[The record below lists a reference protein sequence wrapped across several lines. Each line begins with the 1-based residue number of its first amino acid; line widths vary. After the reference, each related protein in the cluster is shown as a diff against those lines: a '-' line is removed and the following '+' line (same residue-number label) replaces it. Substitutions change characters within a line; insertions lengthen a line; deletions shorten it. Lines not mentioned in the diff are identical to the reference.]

1 MSSQSSSETVTI
13 EINGIPVEVPK
24 GELIVESVKRIG
36 GEVPIFCYHKR
47 MIPVGMCRM
56 CLIEVG
62 FKQQDGSVRMM
73 PKPQTACTLPADKNM
88 VVFTDTESVQADRKG
103 VLEFLLINHPLDCPI
118 CDRGGECPL
127 QNNTQFYGP
136 STSRFI
142 EAKRHLPKAFPL
154 SKYVT
159 LDLERC
165 IQCGRC
171 VRFTEE
177 ISGDAQL
184 AFLFRGAQMQ
194 PRTFELTDFTSRF
207 SGNVIEICPV
217 GALTSS
223 QYRFRAR
230 PWDLET
236 RPAICTECSNGC
248 NVWFDHRSGRMV
260 RINGREN
267 EQVNEEW
274 TCDKGKF
281 GQTWLNSPDRLD
293 KVLLREGD
301 VLRPSSWAEAYEHL
315 LPHFRGQGEAVAVL
329 AGPRVSNEALFLFR
343 QLFRDSFGSKNLDH
357 RWTRHLPLQ
366 NEGPEPELGLSEV
379 SLTFESLEQ
388 EPVIFVF
395 GGNLADEQPML
406 YLRARKAWFKRGAR
420 VVVVGFVPQEAEM
433 FAHASLRI
441 SPGEAAGVLQTL
453 ISTLNGGA
461 ADEALAPIADA
472 LRGGFSLL
480 ASRNL
485 YNLEDA
491 PRIVRLLGELC
502 RAANCRE
509 KFNLLSETANEQG
522 ARELRFFPERDG
534 RNTRE
539 VLEGCLDGSIRALWL
554 LEADPFRWHDRTLI
568 ERALESV
575 EYLVV
580 QDAIRSEALDFAS
593 VVLPACAFPE
603 QDGTYV
609 NVERRV
615 QRVRQILPPRG
626 SAKPSWR
633 IGTELLLRT
642 EGIPPY
648 FNIREVLK
656 AISDEHPAFAGI
668 GWNDLDGEGALLK
681 RTQEAEVT
689 GEPV

>member
-1 MSSQSSSETVTI
+1 MSSQSSAETVTI
-13 EINGIPVEVPK
+13 EINGIQLEVPK

-56 CLIEVG
+56 CLVEVG
-62 FKQQDGSVRMM
+62 FKQEDGSVRMM
-73 PKPQTACTLPADKNM
+73 PKPQAACTLPADKNM
-88 VVFTDTESVQADRKG
+88 VIYTDTESVQKDRKG
-103 VLEFLLINHPLDCPI
+103 ILEFLLINHPLDCPI

-142 EAKRHLPKAFPL
+142 EIKRHLPKAFPL

-236 RPAICTECSNGC
+236 KPAICTECSNGC
-248 NVWFDHRSGRMV
+248 NVWFDYRSGRMV

-281 GQTWLNSPDRLD
+281 GQTWLNSQDRLEE
-293 KVLLREGD
+293 VLLREAD
-301 VLRPSSWAEAYEHL
+301 ALRPSSWAEAYEHL

-343 QLFRDSFGSKNLDH
+343 RLFQESFGSKNLDH
-357 RWTRHLPLQ
+357 RWTKHLPAES
-366 NEGPEPELGLSEV
+366 EGPGPELGLSEV
-379 SLTFESLEQ
+379 NLTFQTIER

-395 GGNLADEQPML
+395 GNNLADEQPIL
-406 YLRARKAWFKRGAR
+406 YLRVRKAWFRRGAR
-420 VVVVGFVPQEAEM
+420 VVVVGFGPQEAET
-433 FAHASLRI
+433 FAEVSLRI
-441 SPGEAAGVLQTL
+441 QREDAAGVIQKLL
-453 ISTLNGGA
+453 SAIKGGA
-461 ADEALAPIADA
+461 VDEELRPIVEA
-472 LRGGFSLL
+472 LRGGFALLTSRSLYDL
-480 ASRNL
+480 Q
-485 YNLEDA
+485 DG
-491 PRIVRLLGELC
+491 PRVVRLLGELC
-502 RAANCRE
+502 QTAGCSD
-509 KFNLLSETANEQG
+509 KFNLLAKGANEQG
-522 ARELRFFPERDG
+522 ARELRFLPEGGG
-534 RNTRE
+534 RNTHE
-539 VLEGCLDGSIRALWL
+539 IFEGCCDGSIRALWL
-554 LEADPFRWHDRTLI
+554 LEANPFQWHDRGLV
-568 ERALESV
+568 ERALENV

-580 QDAIRSEALDFAS
+580 QDMTRTEAFEFAS

-603 QDGTYV
+603 QDGTFV
-609 NVERRV
+609 NVERRI
-615 QRVRQILPPRG
+615 QRVLQILPPHG

-633 IGTELLLRT
+633 IGTELLLRA
-642 EGIPPY
+642 EGLPPY
-648 FNIREVLK
+648 FNVREILG
-656 AISDEHPAFAGI
+656 AISKECPAFSDVH
-668 GWNDLDGEGALLK
+668 WNDLEGEGVLLQ
-681 RTQEAEVT
+681 RAQHVEVT
-689 GEPV
+689 SEPV

>member
-1 MSSQSSSETVTI
+1 MSSQSSPETVTI

-62 FKQQDGSVRMM
+62 FKQEDGSVRMM
-73 PKPQTACTLPADKNM
+73 PKPQAACTLPADKNM
-88 VVFTDTESVQADRKG
+88 VVFTDTESVQKDRKG

-127 QNNTQFYGP
+127 QDNTQFYGP

-142 EAKRHLPKAFPL
+142 EIKRHLPKAFPL

-236 RPAICTECSNGC
+236 KPAICTECSNGC
-248 NVWFDHRSGRMV
+248 NVWFDYRSERMV

-274 TCDKGKF
+274 TCDRGKF

-293 KVLLREGD
+293 TVLLREGD
-301 VLRPSSWAEAYEHL
+301 ALRSSSWAEAYEHL
-315 LPHFRGQGEAVAVL
+315 LPHFRAQGDAVAVL
-329 AGPRVSNEALFLFR
+329 AGSRVSNEALFLFR
-343 QLFRDSFGSKNLDH
+343 RLFRESFGSKNLDH
-357 RWTRHLPLQ
+357 RWTTHLPAES
-366 NEGPEPELGLSEV
+366 EGPEPELKLFDV
-379 SLTFESLEQ
+379 NLTYPSLEA
-388 EPVIFVF
+388 EPVILVL

-406 YLRARKAWFKRGAR
+406 YLRARKAWFKNGAR
-420 VVVVGFVPQEAEM
+420 VVVVGFGPQEAEM
-433 FAHASLRI
+433 FAEVALRI
-441 SPGEAAGVLQTL
+441 NPDETADVLQSL
-453 ISTLNGGA
+453 LSAVKGGGA
-461 ADEALAPIADA
+461 DGRLADVANA
-472 LRGGFSLL
+472 LRGGFTLL
-480 ASRNL
+480 ASRSL
-485 YNLEDA
+485 YDLQDG
-491 PRIVRLLGELC
+491 PRVVRLLGELC
-502 RAANCRE
+502 QVAGSAD
-509 KFNLLSETANEQG
+509 KFNLLSKGANEQG
-522 ARELRFFPERDG
+522 ARELRFLPEGGG

-539 VLEGCLDGSIRALWL
+539 VLEGCCDGSVRALWL
-554 LEADPFRWHDRTLI
+554 LEADPFQWHERELV

-580 QDAIRSEALDFAS
+580 QDAIRTEAVGFAS

-609 NVERRV
+609 NVERRI

-633 IGTELLLRT
+633 IGTELLLRA

-648 FNIREVLK
+648 FNIREILG
-656 AISDEHPAFAGI
+656 AIAEENPAFAGI
-668 GWNDLDGEGALLK
+668 GWDDLAGEGVLLK
-681 RTQEAEVT
+681 RTQQAEVT